1 MAEKG
6 ESLSFIDRPSMRAIV
21 QYCEGSHIGDT
32 DIMRVVKGIGQ
43 LGRDMYAFTGN
54 TDCILFQMNYKEI
67 MKIKDTYENEWEDLM
82 KTALRR

>member
-1 MAEKG
+1 
-6 ESLSFIDRPSMRAIV
+6 
-21 QYCEGSHIGDT
+21 
-32 DIMRVVKGIGQ
+32 
-43 LGRDMYAFTGN
+43 MYAFTGN